1 MARNYWFYERRE
13 GDPEVRPLTM
23 RALMNLDVVYLK
35 DNDLVLDA
43 MRVMREK
50 KVRHVP
56 IVSKREGRL
65 VGLVTETDI
74 LKNVLHGKRL
84 TREEEYHATLDVML
98 ELKHIM
104 VTEVTTLSPEAPVE
118 DAVAL
123 FLNRRIR
130 SVPIVDEHNELVGIV
145 TETDLM
151 KLLKHV
157 VEN

>member
-151 KLLKHV
+151 KLLRHV

>member
-1 MARNYWFYERRE
+1 MARNYWFYERQE

-35 DNDLVLDA
+35 DTDLVLDA

-50 KVRHVP
+50 KVRHLP
-56 IVSKREGRL
+56 IVSEQKGRL
-65 VGLVTETDI
+65 VGLVSETDI

-104 VTEVTTLSPEAPVE
+104 VTKVTTLSPEAPVE
-118 DAVAL
+118 DAVEL

-130 SVPIVDEHNELVGIV
+130 SVPIVTEGGELVGIV